1 MTAAAATMIATVAL
15 AWCVV
20 TALSL
25 RTYETSGAAPVVAW
39 DDALRQQ
46 RAFINATRV
55 PQRSSPPPPPRRPRR
70 SGASEFV
77 MDLW

>member
-1 MTAAAATMIATVAL
+1 MTAAAATMIATMAL

-46 RAFINATRV
+46 RAFINATG
-55 PQRSSPPPPPRRPRR
+55 QGLSEPRR
-70 SGASEFV
+70 SPPARRAIPAAA
-77 MDLW
+77 